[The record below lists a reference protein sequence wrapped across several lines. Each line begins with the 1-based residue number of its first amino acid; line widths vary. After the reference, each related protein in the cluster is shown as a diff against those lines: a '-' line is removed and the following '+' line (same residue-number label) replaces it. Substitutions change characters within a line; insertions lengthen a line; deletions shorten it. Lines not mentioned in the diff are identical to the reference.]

1 MWYQMLVYYFQ
12 KEFETK
18 FLDGPYYPKRKIYIG
33 KLMVH
38 ITPDTTVMSMEKF
51 SNTEK

>member
-18 FLDGPYYPKRKIYIG
+18 FLDGPYYPKRKIYIWEIDG
-33 KLMVH
+33 PYYPRHDGYVNGEIFQH
-38 ITPDTTVMSMEKF
+38 
-51 SNTEK
+51 